1 MFKHIGSNWT
11 LVLLRMAVMIVLT
24 PLMQHDEHGVGGSAY
39 GVFLGIISLIGFID
53 LLALGVPMATVK
65 HVAEGVATNDIERTN
80 RAFSTSL
87 GITGLMGVMALL
99 VSVALYLPFV
109 HGLDQ
114 LIDKDANLLG
124 IFPDARMTFAIIA
137 VHGSLAFAMRL
148 PYALFD
154 AHHEFTTKNL
164 IAAAGLVLRVVLVI
178 GLLAWRPTIVM
189 LGVTVA
195 ACTLFEFIACM
206 LVIRRKY
213 PEIKPSLA
221 NFDRASA
228 RGIFNFSVFATLVS
242 VGSMLAF
249 RLDAVVIG
257 ALLTAQD
264 VTAYGNGS
272 VFFEPLIGLML
283 GIGAVVMPTATK
295 LAAQG
300 RKAELVPIIERW
312 MRIGFS
318 LQLLVCGYLIAFGP
332 EFLGRWI
339 APEYE
344 GWSGPLTQV
353 LAASF
358 IVFLPVRAV
367 GLSALLGLGQAR
379 KPAIGLVVMG
389 VANLLISIALAKP
402 LGVLG
407 VALGTAIP
415 NVVYAAWLMRELCKE
430 LEIPIGR
437 TLVELF
443 ARIPVGMLP
452 PVILA
457 FALEGYVDSSSWFLV
472 LGAGV
477 LWSVV
482 FGLAWGLY
490 VYRGDPHLDLFALI
504 GRVRARFAGRNGS

>member
-1 MFKHIGSNWT
+1 
-11 LVLLRMAVMIVLT
+11 MIVLT
-24 PLMQHDEHGVGGSAY
+24 PLMQHDERGVGGGAY
-39 GVFLGIISLIGFID
+39 GVYLGIVSLIGFID

-65 HVAEGVATNDIERTN
+65 HVAEGVATNDVERTN

-87 GITGLMGVMALL
+87 GITALMGAMALI
-99 VSVALYLPFV
+99 VSAALYLPFT
-109 HGLDQ
+109 HRLAD
-114 LIDKDANLLG
+114 LIVDDGSLLG
-124 IFPDARMTFAIIA
+124 IGADARVTFMIIA

-154 AHHEFTTKNL
+154 AHHEFTAKNL

-178 GLLAWRPTIVM
+178 GLLAWKPTIVM

-206 LVIRRKY
+206 VVIRRKY

-221 NFDRASA
+221 GFDRSAA

-249 RLDAVVIG
+249 RMDAVVIG
-257 ALLTAQD
+257 ATLGAQD

-272 VFFEPLIGLML
+272 VFFEPLIGLMI

-300 RKAELVPIIERW
+300 RRTELVPIIERW

-318 LQLLVCGYLIAFGP
+318 IQLLICGYLIAFGP

-344 GWSGPLTQV
+344 GWSGPITQV

-358 IVFLPVRAV
+358 IIFLPVRAV

-389 VANLLISIALAKP
+389 VCNLAISVALAKP
-402 LGVLG
+402 LGVFG

-415 NVVYAAWLMRELCKE
+415 NVVYAVWLMRELCKE
-430 LEIPIGR
+430 LEIPLGR
-437 TLVELF
+437 TTLELF
-443 ARIPVGMLP
+443 ARIPVGILP
-452 PVILA
+452 PVIV
-457 FALEGYVDSSSWFLV
+457 ALLLKPYIDNNSWILI

-477 LWSVV
+477 LWSLV
-482 FGLAWGLY
+482 FGLTWGLY
-490 VYRGDPHLDLFALI
+490 VYRGDPHLDLFALVA
-504 GRVRARFAGRNGS
+504 RVRARFAGRNGS

>member
-11 LVLLRMAVMIVLT
+11 LVFLRVAVMLVLT
-24 PLMQHDEHGVGGSAY
+24 PLMQHDERGVGGAAY
-39 GVFLGIISLIGFID
+39 GVFLGIVSLIGFID

-65 HVAEGVATNDIERTN
+65 HVAEGVATNDVERTN

-87 GITGLMGVMALL
+87 GITLGMSLMALI
-99 VSVALYLPFV
+99 VSIALYLPFT
-109 HGLDQ
+109 HRLAD
-114 LIDKDANLLG
+114 LIADDSGLLG
-124 IFPDARMTFAIIA
+124 VGPDARLTFAIIA

-154 AHHEFTTKNL
+154 AHHEFTAKNL

-178 GLLAWRPTIVM
+178 GLLAWRPSIVM

-206 LVIRRKY
+206 IVIRRRY

-221 NFDRASA
+221 KFDRASA

-257 ALLTAQD
+257 ALLSAPD

-272 VFFEPLIGLML
+272 VFFESLIGLML

-300 RKAELVPIIERW
+300 KKAELVPIIERW

-318 LQLLVCGYLIAFGP
+318 LQLLICGYLIAFGP

-344 GWSGPLTQV
+344 DWAGPITQV

-358 IVFLPVRAV
+358 IFFLPVRAV

-389 VANLLISIALAKP
+389 VANLIISIALAKP
-402 LGVLG
+402 LGVFG

-415 NVVYAAWLMRELCKE
+415 NVAYAAWLMRELCKE
-430 LEIPIGR
+430 LEIPMGR

-443 ARIPVGMLP
+443 ARIPVGILP
-452 PVILA
+452 PVIVALA
-457 FALEGYVDSSSWFLV
+457 LKGHVDNSSWIMI

-477 LWSVV
+477 LWSLV
-482 FGLAWGLY
+482 FGLTWGLY
-490 VYRGDPHLDLFALI
+490 VYRGDPHLDLFALVS
-504 GRVRARFAGRNGS
+504 RVRGRLSGRNGS

>member
-1 MFKHIGSNWT
+1 
-11 LVLLRMAVMIVLT
+11 MIILT
-24 PLMQHDEHGVGGSAY
+24 PLMQHEARGVGGSAY
-39 GVFLGIISLIGFID
+39 GVFLGIIALIGFID

-87 GITGLMGVMALL
+87 GITLGMGVMALL

-109 HGLDQ
+109 HGLDD
-114 LIDKDANLLG
+114 LIVKDANLRG
-124 IFPDARMTFAIIA
+124 IFPEARLSFTIIA
-137 VHGSLAFAMRL
+137 VQGSLAFAMRL

-154 AHHEFTTKNL
+154 AHHEFTAKNL

-178 GLLAWRPTIVM
+178 GLLAWNQSIVM
-189 LGVTVA
+189 LAVTVA

-206 LVIRRKY
+206 FVIRRKY
-213 PEIKPSLA
+213 PEIRMSLA
-221 NFDRASA
+221 KFDRGAA

-257 ALLTAQD
+257 ATLTAQD

-295 LAAQG
+295 LSAQG
-300 RKAELVPIIERW
+300 RRADLVPIIERW

-344 GWSGPLTQV
+344 SQSGPITQV

-358 IVFLPVRAV
+358 IIFLPVRAV

-389 VANLLISIALAKP
+389 VCNLIISIALAKP
-402 LGVLG
+402 LGVFG
-407 VALGTAIP
+407 VALGTAVP

-430 LEIPIGR
+430 LEIPMGR

-443 ARIPVGMLP
+443 ARIPLGLVP

-457 FALEGYVDSSSWFLV
+457 IVLKPLVGHESWLLI
-472 LGAGV
+472 LGAGA
-477 LWSVV
+477 LWSTV

-490 VYRGDPHLDLFALI
+490 VYRGDPHLDLFALVA
-504 GRVRARFAGRNGS
+504 RVRARSAGKNGS